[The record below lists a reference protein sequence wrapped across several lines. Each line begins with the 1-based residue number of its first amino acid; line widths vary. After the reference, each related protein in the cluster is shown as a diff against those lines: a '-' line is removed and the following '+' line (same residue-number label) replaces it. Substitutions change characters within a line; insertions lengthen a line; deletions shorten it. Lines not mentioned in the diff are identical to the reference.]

1 MSNPHSQAEPNASLP
16 AKAPLPTTPSGK
28 SPRKGPRRATAP
40 AGAPSK
46 AATITP
52 PLLVVGADGM
62 VIPAS
67 PESGVS
73 PSSTDDAGHSPNAAP
88 LPPHEGETPDES
100 AVDGDDAPDAST
112 GDTVTADEAADASDA
127 ETDVANATDE
137 ADESTAVS
145 SENEEAASE
154 DSREAAPAESSD
166 VADTETTDDG
176 ESTPAGAAGD
186 AEPSQDESTTEDAD
200 KPATDETEDA
210 EPAAVASEAP
220 ADSSTSEENQAASA
234 ETTDESTET
243 DNAPSDAEPAKEES
257 AAKDDDAESPSSSSE
272 AAGDEAA
279 EAKPVD
285 VDGET
290 AEESPASPETEG
302 STSDDSD
309 ADASAEPAEAD
320 VPETTEDAEAISA
333 DTADKSAES
342 DTTSSDTEPSKEAS
356 PTEDQDT
363 PAEPAGVADPEATE
377 LAEKSDSAAVDEPA
391 DSADEAD
398 SEPAPM
404 SRRERRMAEQK
415 LGSEAGPADVLPA
428 TRTTDA
434 VKEVETATAPLSDAS
449 SARLKVDPQNGPDEK
464 KRKRPF
470 SFLKG
475 FFFMVVIAAVV
486 VGTGTV
492 LSGKDDPTLK
502 QSQTELNRQAAWE
515 STSSLANQA
524 ATLATSA
531 TAPKV
536 LEALNHI
543 TTDLSAQALALGDG
557 LPHEESASN
566 SPTSSAPA
574 TLSDFVVALNASG
587 GELLSSAL
595 TADQAMGRVFAA
607 AGTSQLLQAQ
617 NLSTAAGSTSPSS
630 AFLPVRV
637 DFAAPKGPECKS
649 VLEPRP
655 GVTIDAALRAAALG
669 EQEAVY
675 AYQVATTRLSEPQ
688 FSTSAGLLARHQTKL
703 KVLNEELKVRC
714 LPQTEATAGYTLD
727 AQFTTAPAPAL
738 AALEADLTRLY
749 ADLAALSSAPAV
761 ETTDAPAPPAAAEG
775 KSSANPT
782 ELRKISVSWL
792 LDSAST
798 EVLWGGSL
806 SALSGLPTS

>member
-16 AKAPLPTTPSGK
+16 AKATLPTTPSGK

-46 AATITP
+46 AASITP

-88 LPPHEGETPDES
+88 RPPHEGATPDKS

-112 GDTVTADEAADASDA
+112 GETVTADEAVAASDA
-127 ETDVANATDE
+127 ETEEADATHA
-137 ADESTAVS
+137 ADESAPVS
-145 SENEEAASE
+145 SENEEPASDNSGKDAPTEPSEGADNEATDNGASTPAASTGE
-154 DSREAAPAESSD
+154 TITADEAVAASDAETEEADATDAVDEAAPVSSENEEPASD
-166 VADTETTDDG
+166 NSSKDTPTEPSEVADIEATDDG
-176 ESTPAGAAGD
+176 ASTPDDASGD
-186 AEPSQDESTTEDAD
+186 AEPSPEQSSIEDAD
-200 KPATDETEDA
+200 KASPDAAEDPA
-210 EPAAVASEAP
+210 PAAAVSETAP
-220 ADSSTSEENQAASA
+220 ESSTSDTNEAPPSDDKSDDAPVVPADGEDPDDSA
-234 ETTDESTET
+234 DSEST
-243 DNAPSDAEPAKEES
+243 SH
-257 AAKDDDAESPSSSSE
+257 
-272 AAGDEAA
+272 
-279 EAKPVD
+279 
-285 VDGET
+285 
-290 AEESPASPETEG
+290 
-302 STSDDSD
+302 
-309 ADASAEPAEAD
+309 
-320 VPETTEDAEAISA
+320 
-333 DTADKSAES
+333 
-342 DTTSSDTEPSKEAS
+342 DTEASKEAAS
-356 PTEDQDT
+356 TKLENEEAPTE
-363 PAEPAGVADPEATE
+363 PASVADSEATE
-377 LAEKSDSAAVDEPA
+377 LAEKSDTAATDE
-391 DSADEAD
+391 SADTADEVD

-415 LGSEAGPADVLPA
+415 LGSEAGPADVLAA

-434 VKEVETATAPLSDAS
+434 VKEAATAPLSDAS
-449 SARLKVDPQNGPDEK
+449 SARSKVDPHNGSEEK

-515 STSSLANQA
+515 RTSSLATQGA
-524 ATLATSA
+524 ALATSA

-536 LEALNHI
+536 LEALDHI

-655 GVTIDAALRAAALG
+655 GVTIDSALRAAALG

-714 LPQTEATAGYTLD
+714 LPQTEATAGYALD

-761 ETTDAPAPPAAAEG
+761 ETTDAPAPPAVAEG

-798 EVLWGGSL
+798 EVLWGGSI